1 MVFLALFA
9 ASSIYAL
16 IRGGAPERITA
27 LLLSVAL
34 ILSMLSVSPEAT
46 RYKHAEASLFLVD
59 LALFAALYLLSL
71 FTTRF
76 WPIWMSAMQ
85 GLTVLGHVSFLDQPG
100 TGFGYA
106 VLVQFWCWPMQVLL
120 IAAAYRHR
128 QRMVR
133 SGIDRPWASSSA
145 HRPPSIPKQP
155 PTRRGLS
162 DGVLPFDR

>member
-1 MVFLALFA
+1 MVLRNMLFLLLFA

-27 LLLSVAL
+27 LFLLVAL
-34 ILSMLSVSPEAT
+34 VLSMLGVSPAAT
-46 RYKHAEASLFLVD
+46 RYKHAEVTLFLVD
-59 LALFAALYLLSL
+59 LSLFTALYLLSL

-85 GLTVLGHVSFLDQPG
+85 GLTVLGHVGFLEQPG

-120 IAAAYRHR
+120 IAAVYRHR
-128 QRMVR
+128 QRLAR
-133 SGIDRPWASSSA
+133 TGTDRPWTFSSVRRA
-145 HRPPSIPKQP
+145 PSVPN
-155 PTRRGLS
+155 
-162 DGVLPFDR
+162 

>member
-1 MVFLALFA
+1 MLACPYGLA
-9 ASSIYAL
+9 EHALSSPVHGYAL

-27 LLLSVAL
+27 LLLLTAL
-34 ILSMLSVSPEAT
+34 VLSMLSVSPEAT
-46 RYKHAEASLFLVD
+46 RYKHAEVTLFLVD

-120 IAAAYRHR
+120 IAATYRHR
-128 QRMVR
+128 QRMAR
-133 SGIDRPWASSSA
+133 TGIDRPWTFSPA
-145 HRPPSIPKQP
+145 RGQPSIPN
-155 PTRRGLS
+155 
-162 DGVLPFDR
+162 